1 MSDIVEL
8 GKLALEFAHICKE
21 AKEISELPPNS
32 FERQRKTNATVLHF
46 MAQNRTQQ
54 QQMAQS
60 WRGQLS
66 PRNPIVPTIQNFPFL
81 KRPG

>member
-1 MSDIVEL
+1 MSNIVEL
-8 GKLALEFAHICKE
+8 VKVGLEFAHICKE
-21 AKEISELPPNS
+21 SKEISELPPNS